1 MSEAAAPY
9 NIDPQTESEE
19 RKVPQV
25 RIELEILW
33 DSIQG
38 VEEPNIIL
46 EALEQYSGFMV
57 HLQWLEQQLLPLIT
71 DLKARI
77 EECKELASSTEKSD
91 ALRLNADPNGL
102 PMGKA
107 EKMAFL
113 NCAELRKSV
122 REAVAMRNRYED
134 EYTDLKGFRVVVQE
148 QMMTLRQKLK
158 MLMEE
163 YKEKPH
169 VRSNP

>member
-1 MSEAAAPY
+1 MPEAAALY
-9 NIDPQTESEE
+9 YIDPQTDLQEE

-38 VEEPNIIL
+38 VDEPSAIS
-46 EALEQYSGFMV
+46 EALVMYSGFMS
-57 HLQWLEQQLLPLIT
+57 HLQFLEQNLAPLIT
-71 DLKARI
+71 NLKAAI
-77 EECKELASSTEKSD
+77 EEYKELASSEEKKD
-91 ALRLNADPNGL
+91 ALRLNADGV

-107 EKMAFL
+107 EKIAFL
-113 NCAELRKSV
+113 NCADLRKSV

-169 VRSNP
+169 VRSNPQ